1 MAPLET
7 RTTLCPAE
15 EQPMITHASIHEQ
28 HAADFVPLLTLC
40 AQFFDCLAYACNAAE
55 VNAA

>member
-7 RTTLCPAE
+7 RTTLCPTE
-15 EQPMITHASIHEQ
+15 EQPMINDASTHRQ
-28 HAADFVPLLTLC
+28 HAADVVPLLTLC

-55 VNAA
+55 VDAA